1 MDERLHPGR
10 ARGLGHMPGAFVLHG
25 VEGLPAARAKN
36 ADEIDHRI
44 GAVRRSEQQVRV
56 THIGLDRDDLADA
69 AERLEE
75 ACKLRPA
82 HGDAHACAG
91 LGQRPHHMA
100 ANKARAA
107 IDGDEGRA
115 A

>member
-1 MDERLHPGR
+1 MAMRV
-10 ARGLGHMPGAFVLHG
+10 VLLKEMHDSY
-25 VEGLPAARAKN
+25 E
-36 ADEIDHRI
+36 
-44 GAVRRSEQQVRV
+44 

-75 ACKLRPA
+75 AGKLRPA
-82 HGDAHACAG
+82 YGDAHARAG

-100 ANKARAA
+100 ANEARAA

>member
-1 MDERLHPGR
+1 MDERLRPGR
-10 ARGLGHMPGAFVLHG
+10 ARRLGNMPGAFVLHG
-25 VEGLPAARAKN
+25 LEGLLAARAKN

-44 GAVRRSEQQVRV
+44 GAVRRSKQQLRV

-75 ACKLRPA
+75 ACKLGPA
-82 HGDAHACAG
+82 HGDAHARAG
-91 LGQRPHHMA
+91 LGQRAHHMA
-100 ANKARAA
+100 ANEARAA

>member
-1 MDERLHPGR
+1 MDEGLRPGR
-10 ARGLGHMPGAFVLHG
+10 ARRFSHMPGAFVLHG
-25 VEGLPAARAKN
+25 FEGLLAAWAKN

-44 GAVRRSEQQVRV
+44 GAVRRGKQRLRIA
-56 THIGLDRDDLADA
+56 HIGLDRDDLADA

-75 ACKLRPA
+75 AGKLGPA
-82 HGDAHACAG
+82 HGDAHPRAG
-91 LGQRPHHMA
+91 LGERPHHMA
-100 ANKARAA
+100 ADEARAA